1 MSSLSLRIW
10 SIASLTLALSAVIAR
25 LGGEFTGT
33 IPAGSLVV
41 VILLMFAILGTYALI
56 LYLAIKPSLKKLKSL
71 PVAIWTTVIATGAI
85 IDVTIHHIRFVLS
98 PEAASPL
105 SVVIARLLLAAS
117 ISAYP
122 LVLWVIWSAQKT
134 KGR

>member
-56 LYLAIKPSLKKLKSL
+56 LYLAIKPSLKS
-71 PVAIWTTVIATGAI
+71 
-85 IDVTIHHIRFVLS
+85 
-98 PEAASPL
+98 
-105 SVVIARLLLAAS
+105 
-117 ISAYP
+117 
-122 LVLWVIWSAQKT
+122 
-134 KGR
+134 